1 MALRPEHAVLRQR
14 HLVCH
19 RRRADGA
26 VGRAGRSLR
35 GYAHSHDKTPQR
47 SGPSG
52 SLTAS
57 GFYNMSHEFH
67 GSAPVKTKMFE

>member
-1 MALRPEHAVLRQR
+1 MRTIQWE
-14 HLVCH
+14 
-19 RRRADGA
+19 
-26 VGRAGRSLR
+26 
-35 GYAHSHDKTPQR
+35 TPQR